1 MPDSQP
7 GLCQCTDITLGRKH
21 ATVLSSVKVKLIM
34 VRGDI
39 VGVTWLGSK
48 CRELTEGNFCLTV
61 LHDGF
66 TRGHGAVRGNYLV
79 S

>member
-7 GLCQCTDITLGRKH
+7 GLCQCTDITVGKKH

-39 VGVTWLGSK
+39 VDVTWLGSK
-48 CRELTEGNFCLTV
+48 CRYFCLTV